1 MTPNLDIPTMRTRVT
16 FGARVGRPVVHAGV
30 VAMPSSLALTA
41 ANLAALEAA
50 WQFESPAPIE
60 SRR

>member
-1 MTPNLDIPTMRTRVT
+1 MTPNLELPTMRTRAT
-16 FGARVGRPVVHAGV
+16 FGPRVGRPVVHGGV
-30 VAMPSSLALTA
+30 VAMPTSLAMTA

-50 WQFESPAPIE
+50 WQFETTTSVE